1 MSPISEAAIHT
12 SIARTRAG
20 IGPGAAP
27 DAGAVRAALA
37 DVPDPEIPVVSIV
50 ELGMVED
57 VRVDASGIHVSLLPT
72 FVGCPALD
80 MIRSSVERRLSAF
93 GRPVDVRFEYRVPW
107 SSDRISPDGRT
118 KLRASGFAPPAPVR
132 YDEPILVQ
140 LVRPVPC
147 PNCGSSRTVL
157 ENAFGPTQCRA
168 IYHCTA
174 CRQPFE
180 CFKSI

>member
-1 MSPISEAAIHT
+1 MTEAAIQA

-20 IGPGAAP
+20 IGHAAAL
-27 DAGAVRAALA
+27 DARAVRAALA

-50 ELGMVED
+50 ELGMVDD
-57 VRVDASGIHVSLLPT
+57 VRVDADGIHVTLLPT

-80 MIRSSVERRLSAF
+80 MIRSSVEQRLSAF
-93 GRPVDVRFEYRVPW
+93 GRPLNVTFEYRVPW
-107 SSDRISPDGRT
+107 SSDRISPAGRT
-118 KLRASGFAPPAPVR
+118 KLGASGFAPPAPVR
-132 YDEPILVQ
+132 PDEPILVQ
-140 LVRPVPC
+140 LERPVPC
-147 PNCGSSRTVL
+147 PNCGSRRTVL